1 MQAIN
6 YVGSKYQIDQ
16 DKCVE
21 CGLCAKVCHTCSI
34 SDVDHPR
41 TVTPH
46 DPVELEADV
55 VVCGGGSGIV
65 AAVRAAQAGKR
76 VILVEKAEK
85 LGGNTD
91 YAHGYFPVYTKW
103 HEEAGMPD
111 VREQAIQHYRAAT
124 DNEIEEDVLRTAVY
138 GTGEFFDWL
147 CTLGDAHAVY
157 HLVNLGDADAH
168 GPIYG
173 PGLLDFPKRIC
184 DNLNCRDDA
193 IGPGW
198 GGTFVKYTMLKA
210 IEEQKLDV
218 RILVGTAARHLVLD
232 DKGAISGVL
241 CEDEGG
247 EVRIRCKA
255 AVLTT
260 GGFGKSNEKLQ
271 EFAPDFFA
279 GDREPHRF
287 SVPTDTGD
295 SIDMLRELGVEPNP
309 ARMFISMF
317 GPKHHPYSNVL
328 ADLALEPEVLQI
340 NCLGKRWADES
351 AGLHGLTASL
361 LAQPKTYSWAI
372 TSRSEYAFL
381 ADRMIHNPAFASKA
395 SLYETWEADIEEEAA
410 LPVEP
415 PVRIADTLE
424 GIAEACGLPADALVE
439 TVKAY
444 NASCA
449 AGEDKEFGKPSQF
462 LRPIPME
469 GPYYAIYGG
478 RFSEASMGGVTVN
491 GNCQVLRN
499 DGTPIP
505 GLYAGGDCTSAM
517 HRKGKLA
524 VISELTWAVAS
535 SFTSGNQVVAYID
548 SL

>member
-1 MQAIN
+1 
-6 YVGSKYQIDQ
+6 
-16 DKCVE
+16 
-21 CGLCAKVCHTCSI
+21 
-34 SDVDHPR
+34 
-41 TVTPH
+41 
-46 DPVELEADV
+46 
-55 VVCGGGSGIV
+55 
-65 AAVRAAQAGKR
+65 
-76 VILVEKAEK
+76 
-85 LGGNTD
+85 
-91 YAHGYFPVYTKW
+91 
-103 HEEAGMPD
+103 
-111 VREQAIQHYRAAT
+111 
-124 DNEIEEDVLRTAVY
+124 
-138 GTGEFFDWL
+138 
-147 CTLGDAHAVY
+147 
-157 HLVNLGDADAH
+157 
-168 GPIYG
+168 
-173 PGLLDFPKRIC
+173 LDFPKRIC

>member
-1 MQAIN
+1 MQAIS
-6 YVGSKYQIDQ
+6 YVGSKYQIDP
-16 DKCVE
+16 DKCAE

-41 TVTPH
+41 VVPAH
-46 DPVELEADV
+46 EPVEKTADV
-55 VVCGGGSGIV
+55 VVCGSGTGLV
-65 AAVRAAQAGKR
+65 AAVRAAQQGKK

-91 YAHGYFPVYTKW
+91 YAHAYFPVYTKW

-111 VREQAIQHYRAAT
+111 CREAAIQHYRKVT
-124 DNEIEEDVLRTAVY
+124 DNELEEDILRTAVY

-147 CTLGDAHAVY
+147 CTFGTAHEVY

-173 PGLLDFPKRIC
+173 PGLLDFPNRIE

-198 GGTFVKYTMLKA
+198 GGTYVKYTMLKA

-218 RILVGTAARHLVLD
+218 EILVATAARHLVLD
-232 DKGAISGVL
+232 DKGAISGVI
-241 CEDEGG
+241 CEDGGG
-247 EVRIRCKA
+247 EVRINCKA
-255 AVLTT
+255 VVLAT

-271 EFAPDFFA
+271 KYAPEFFA

-295 SIDMLRELGVEPNP
+295 AIDMLEELGVEPNP
-309 ARMFISMF
+309 NRMFISMF

-328 ADLALEPEVLQI
+328 ADMALEPDVPQFNSE
-340 NCLGKRWADES
+340 GKRWVDES
-351 AGLHGLTASL
+351 LGLHGMTPAL
-361 LAQPKTYSWAI
+361 LAQPKTFSWAI
-372 TSRSEYAFL
+372 TSRDEFARI
-381 ADRMIHNPAFASKA
+381 ADRTINNPAFASKA
-395 SLYETWEADIEEEAA
+395 KFYETWEADIEEEAA

-415 PVRIADTLE
+415 PVRVADTLE
-424 GIAEACGLPADALVE
+424 GIAEACGLPVDSFLAS
-439 TVKAY
+439 VKQY
-444 NASCA
+444 NESCA
-449 AGEDKEFGKPSQF
+449 AGEDKEFGKSKDF
-462 LRPIPME
+462 LRPIPE
-469 GPYYAIYGG
+469 KGPYYAIYGG

-499 DGTPIP
+499 DGSVIP
-505 GLYAGGDCTSAM
+505 GLYSGGDCTSAM

-524 VISELTWAVAS
+524 VISELTWGVAS
-535 SFTSGNQVVAYID
+535 NYTIGGNVCAYID